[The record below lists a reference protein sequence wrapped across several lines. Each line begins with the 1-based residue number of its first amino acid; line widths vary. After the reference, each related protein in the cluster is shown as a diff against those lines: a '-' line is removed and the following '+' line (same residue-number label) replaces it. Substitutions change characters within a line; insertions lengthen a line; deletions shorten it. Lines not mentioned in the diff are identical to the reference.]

1 MNKKDNDFKYKVGDK
16 VLFKDYL
23 GRIKKGRTI
32 GRRRDA
38 VLRYY
43 AIKTL
48 FTKDDIFEFD
58 IYGLINHKG
67 E

>member
-16 VLFKDYL
+16 VLFNDL
-23 GRIKKGRTI
+23 GKVKKGRII
-32 GRRRDA
+32 GRRRD
-38 VLRYY
+38 VLGRYY

-48 FTKDDIFEFD
+48 FTKIEINAFN
-58 IYGLINHKG
+58 IYGLIGHEG